1 MFEFSYPSNV
11 PLIRSIMRVGFFYVS
26 VFMIFSLFI
35 LVFIG
40 VLFYLFIARDLNF
53 GVRVCLH
60 FIWWRNREFS
70 SFKCDLCQ
78 LNKLWSH
85 INSYK
90 SINLNRSIPRNK
102 RLKHRFGE
110 TKTEE
115 EKNNNDGMSHKV
127 VTVRYTV
134 ANTNTFYVEITR
146 QLCSL

>member
-1 MFEFSYPSNV
+1 MISFFSYECVVVGVSIALKSTWKNV
-11 PLIRSIMRVGFFYVS
+11 DFWILISVECAAWFVVLWELVFYVS
-26 VFMIFSLFI
+26 MFMIFSLFI

-70 SFKCDLCQ
+70 SFECDLCQ

-110 TKTEE
+110 TKTEKKTTE
-115 EKNNNDGMSHKV
+115 WAIK
-127 VTVRYTV
+127 
-134 ANTNTFYVEITR
+134 
-146 QLCSL
+146 